1 MQMDMRLVPYYFI
14 WCKLKDW
21 FAGDDGTEDPYV
33 HVDFFD
39 DICWTSKLNVFTCEE
54 MKLIFF

>member
-1 MQMDMRLVPYYFI
+1 MRLVPYYFI

-21 FAGDDGTEDPYV
+21 FAADDGTEDPYV